1 MEDTSWSTRHSCL
14 LYFIEF
20 ATVTQHG
27 DRGWNRTDFPI
38 DINPFITHPAHERLY
53 HITWVYAPT
62 LYERQCGFSY
72 VPQESEHWKS
82 CEKGPC
88 EHHVLRN
95 NETFPEGVRLKQVLI
110 VVITCILLLVTPSFF
125 ITRGSNYQQ
134 IFISN
139 SWFRSGR
146 RSKVG
151 WNKVRCC
158 EGKNIFF

>member
-38 DINPFITHPAHERLY
+38 DINPSITHPAHGRLY
-53 HITWVYAPT
+53 HTTWVYAPYSLRT
-62 LYERQCGFSY
+62 AVWVLLRPTRIKALKELSGEVKRCPLKTSFNGPYNLY
-72 VPQESEHWKS
+72 
-82 CEKGPC
+82 
-88 EHHVLRN
+88 
-95 NETFPEGVRLKQVLI
+95 T
-110 VVITCILLLVTPSFF
+110 VV
-125 ITRGSNYQQ
+125 SNYQQ

-158 EGKNIFF
+158 EGKNISFRNLRNGRCYKAVM